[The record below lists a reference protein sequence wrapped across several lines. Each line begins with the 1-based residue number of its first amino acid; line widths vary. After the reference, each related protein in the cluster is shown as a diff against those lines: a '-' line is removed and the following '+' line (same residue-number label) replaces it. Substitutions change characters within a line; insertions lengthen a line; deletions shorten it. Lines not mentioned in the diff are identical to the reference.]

1 MIIYNYHPSFALF
14 LAAAGLMVGC
24 SGSRDELPR
33 EPVSGTVMMDSQPLA
48 EGAIQFTPAAGS
60 AGPAISYT
68 APIEN
73 GQFSIPRADGL
84 VPGKYKVSI
93 SAVPAKRNT
102 RIEATI
108 GKKKKATPFKEL
120 IPAKY
125 NSQTIL
131 TEEIKRGGASGLK
144 YEIQSK

>member
-1 MIIYNYHPSFALF
+1 MIARHRRFVFALL
-14 LAAAGLMVGC
+14 LAASGLMAGC

-48 EGAIQFTPAAGS
+48 EGAIQFTPAGGS
-60 AGPAISYT
+60 EGRQTSATVEVA
-68 APIEN
+68 N
-73 GQFSIPRADGL
+73 GEFSIARADGL
-84 VPGKYKVSI
+84 VPGSYKVSI
-93 SAVPAKRNT
+93 SAVPVKRDT
-102 RIEATI
+102 RIQATF
-108 GKKKKATPFKEL
+108 GKKKATPFKEL

-125 NSQTIL
+125 NSKTTL

>member
-1 MIIYNYHPSFALF
+1 MIICNHRSFLALF
-14 LAAAGLMVGC
+14 LTASGLMAGC

-33 EPVSGTVMMDSQPLA
+33 EPVSGTVMMDGRPLA

-68 APIEN
+68 APVEN

-84 VPGKYKVSI
+84 VPGSYKVSI
-93 SAVPAKRNT
+93 SAVPVKRDT

-108 GKKKKATPFKEL
+108 GKKKATPFKEL

-131 TEEIKRGGASGLK
+131 KEEIKRGGASDLK

>member
-1 MIIYNYHPSFALF
+1 MMLHHRRFTFALF
-14 LAAAGLMVGC
+14 LAASSLMAGC

-33 EPVSGTVMMDSQPLA
+33 EPVSGTVMMDGQPLA

-60 AGPAISYT
+60 SGPAISYT

-84 VPGKYKVSI
+84 VPGSYKVSI
-93 SAVPAKRNT
+93 SAVPVKRDT

-125 NSQTIL
+125 NSKTTL

>member
-1 MIIYNYHPSFALF
+1 MIIYNHRSSLALF
-14 LAAAGLMVGC
+14 LAASGLMAGC

-33 EPVSGTVMMDSQPLA
+33 EPVSGTVRMDGQPLA
-48 EGAIQFTPAAGS
+48 EGAIQFTPAGS
-60 AGPAISYT
+60 GGPAISYT

-84 VPGKYKVSI
+84 VPGSYKVSI
-93 SAVPAKRNT
+93 SAVPVKRDT

-108 GKKKKATPFKEL
+108 GKKKATPFKEL

-125 NSQTIL
+125 NSKTTL

-144 YEIQSK
+144 YDLQSK

>member
-1 MIIYNYHPSFALF
+1 MMLHHRRFAFALF
-14 LAAAGLMVGC
+14 LAASGLMAGC

-33 EPVSGTVMMDSQPLA
+33 EPVSGTVMMDGQPLA

-60 AGPAISYT
+60 GGPAISYT
-68 APIEN
+68 APIDN
-73 GQFSIPRADGL
+73 GEFSIPRADGL
-84 VPGKYKVSI
+84 VPGSYKVSI
-93 SAVPAKRNT
+93 SAVPVKRDT

-108 GKKKKATPFKEL
+108 GKKKATPFKEL

-125 NSQTIL
+125 NSKTTL

>member
-1 MIIYNYHPSFALF
+1 MILHHRRFSFALF
-14 LAAAGLMVGC
+14 LAASGLMAGC

-33 EPVSGTVMMDSQPLA
+33 EPVSGTVMMDGQPLA

-60 AGPAISYT
+60 GGPAISYT

-73 GQFSIPRADGL
+73 GEFSIPRADGL
-84 VPGKYKVSI
+84 VPGSYKVSI
-93 SAVPAKRNT
+93 SAVPVKRDT

-108 GKKKKATPFKEL
+108 GKKKATPFKEL

-125 NSQTIL
+125 NSKTTL

-144 YEIQSK
+144 YEIRSK

>member
-1 MIIYNYHPSFALF
+1 MMLHHRRFTFALF
-14 LAAAGLMVGC
+14 LAASSLMAGC

-33 EPVSGTVMMDSQPLA
+33 EPVSGTVLMDGKPLA

-60 AGPAISYT
+60 GGPAISYT

-73 GQFSIPRADGL
+73 GEFSIPRADGL